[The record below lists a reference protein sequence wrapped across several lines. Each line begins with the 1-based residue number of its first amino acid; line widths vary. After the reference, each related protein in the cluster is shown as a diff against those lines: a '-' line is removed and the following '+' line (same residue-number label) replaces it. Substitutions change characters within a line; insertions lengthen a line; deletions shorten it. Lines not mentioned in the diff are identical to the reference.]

1 MRVCA
6 RVVCVCTEICVS
18 VCVHKGERGREGER
32 ERRGGGGENDREKV
46 FESLCACVRV
56 FQGERQRES
65 KTKSVCG

>member
-1 MRVCA
+1 
-6 RVVCVCTEICVS
+6 VS

-32 ERRGGGGENDREKV
+32 ERRGGGAENDRENV
-46 FESLCACVRV
+46 FVSLCACVRV